1 MRRAVGP
8 FYIFLPRVL
17 RNGVPAGCSPS
28 PWVPTTSP
36 LSRRGPRVASVP
48 AIWLVGALHA
58 SIHPKS
64 IHALWRAE
72 RRGTKMGDVH
82 AGHAL
87 QGLMGPTVSWGTLG
101 APRDCGASLAKDAP
115 SLGFLPP
122 PSPRRHPWITPAN
135 RGEQRVDTEQNKLQR
150 ARAAR
155 VLQGCNCSS
164 ESPTT
169 KML

>member
-1 MRRAVGP
+1 
-8 FYIFLPRVL
+8 
-17 RNGVPAGCSPS
+17 
-28 PWVPTTSP
+28 
-36 LSRRGPRVASVP
+36 VASVP

-101 APRDCGASLAKDAP
+101 AHLATAKGA
-115 SLGFLPP
+115 
-122 PSPRRHPWITPAN
+122 
-135 RGEQRVDTEQNKLQR
+135 RG
-150 ARAAR
+150 AR
-155 VLQGCNCSS
+155 VVW
-164 ESPTT
+164 
-169 KML
+169 